1 MAPGTLSLQP
11 GPGLVLG
18 SRERGAGTQRGWA
31 GLRGVVVQA
40 WSAHSQWSPGAS
52 SEHHPGR
59 PGDWWVEE
67 LMVLYLLS
75 LTWQLSGGLLSSLLG
90 ILETQTGAHFLGE
103 LSHFPPVV
111 E

>member
-1 MAPGTLSLQP
+1 MEQGQRET
-11 GPGLVLG
+11 GLG
-18 SRERGAGTQRGWA
+18 SGA
-31 GLRGVVVQA
+31 LLIQA

-59 PGDWWVEE
+59 PVDWWVEE

-90 ILETQTGAHFLGE
+90 ILETQTGAPFLGE